1 MKRFQGKTVLIT
13 GGSRGV
19 CRATAEEFA
28 KEGARVVVNYVASPE
43 AQVNEFTAHLTK
55 TYGIK
60 AGAFKADI
68 ADDAAVRAMRGYVET
83 EFGALDILINN
94 AAVVIDKPYAEHTR
108 RDFDKIFATNVYGV
122 LNMSKVFGEMIAGTA
137 KGGAIVNMSST
148 SGMYDFWPDNIDYS
162 ASKLAIQ
169 SITRDLAIQYGP
181 DVHVNAVALGWA
193 DTDMNAGLPADVIAE
208 ENKKF
213 ILGRMARPEEVARTI
228 LFLASDDASFVN
240 GTVLVVDGGRL

>member
-19 CRATAEEFA
+19 GRATAEEFA
-28 KEGARVVVNYVASPE
+28 KEGARVVVNYVASSE

-68 ADDAAVRAMRGYVET
+68 ADDAAVRAMRHYVET
-83 EFGALDILINN
+83 EFGTLDILVNN

-122 LNMSKVFGEMIAGTA
+122 LNMGKVFGEMITGTA
-137 KGGAIVNMSST
+137 TGGGNREYV
-148 SGMYDFWPDNIDYS
+148 
-162 ASKLAIQ
+162 
-169 SITRDLAIQYGP
+169 
-181 DVHVNAVALGWA
+181 VHIRYV
-193 DTDMNAGLPADVIAE
+193 
-208 ENKKF
+208 
-213 ILGRMARPEEVARTI
+213 
-228 LFLASDDASFVN
+228 
-240 GTVLVVDGGRL
+240 

>member
-1 MKRFQGKTVLIT
+1 M
-13 GGSRGV
+13 
-19 CRATAEEFA
+19 
-28 KEGARVVVNYVASPE
+28 
-43 AQVNEFTAHLTK
+43 
-55 TYGIK
+55 
-60 AGAFKADI
+60 
-68 ADDAAVRAMRGYVET
+68 
-83 EFGALDILINN
+83 
-94 AAVVIDKPYAEHTR
+94 
-108 RDFDKIFATNVYGV
+108 
-122 LNMSKVFGEMIAGTA
+122 
-137 KGGAIVNMSST
+137 NMSST

-181 DVHVNAVALGWA
+181 DVRVNAVALGWA